1 MAIMDLTEFVHLRN
15 IFPELT
21 DIQLETLML
30 FSSGFLKK
38 EIASRRCVTVQAVTK
53 TLTEC
58 NRKFEISNKESL
70 RNIFLIRVLIY
81 GRLSRQTCYSSISSA
96 N

>member
-1 MAIMDLTEFVHLRN
+1 MAILDLTEFVHLRN

-30 FSSGFLKK
+30 FSSGFLTK

-53 TLTEC
+53 TLSEC
-58 NRKFEISNKESL
+58 NKKFEITNKSSL
-70 RNIFLIRVLIY
+70 RNIFLIRVLMY
-81 GRLSRQTCYSSISSA
+81 NRLSRKTCNNSISSA